1 MFLHDALTKPVG
13 IKLRIGRIP
22 IFVGGNVRTG
32 GDIGQLTYSQ
42 TNELPN
48 FQLLINHDDEV
59 REFAYA
65 ESDNASLDAAEAGG
79 RHVVSMKNDWQR
91 IFSFEESK

>member
-1 MFLHDALTKPVG
+1 MLVAGD
-13 IKLRIGRIP
+13 
-22 IFVGGNVRTG
+22 VRTG

-65 ESDNASLDAAEAGG
+65 EEDNASLIAAKLEGW
-79 RHVVSMKNDWQR
+79 RVVSMKNDWNR
-91 IFSFEESK
+91 IFSFDEVNCRERQA